1 MECYCV
7 FPDGR
12 EWGWQAKYFLSALG
26 NSQWQ
31 QIDRSV
37 RTALQKHPNLVR
49 YYICVPRNRSDAR
62 NPKQQSEMDRWNKR
76 VAKWQAWAQDR
87 GMDVEFVWWGSSEL
101 LDMLSSNENS
111 GLRRFWFGLH
121 EFHHEWF
128 SNRLDEAIEVA
139 GPRYT
144 PKINVELEIS
154 KDLHRFSRSTILFE
168 EVKSLAIEIRRA
180 SEGIKHVQKSLK
192 SSLKEPGIDR
202 LTGAT
207 NKVLHMLE
215 VLESSAAGSL
225 PFPDIIIAATDA
237 LEKGE
242 QASSEIWK
250 TKSKQKP
257 KNPRP
262 HSKPQDPLDEM
273 QFYLSRL
280 SGQLRMVIETCVHA
294 DSLANTQLLLLKGE
308 GGVGKTHLLCDFA
321 KQRVDEHL
329 PTILLMGQSFSSAHD
344 PWAQMMA
351 QLGLP
356 EITAEEF
363 VGALGSAA
371 QAANSRALLI
381 VDALNERDGR
391 KIWPNHLSSFL
402 ARVCKSPWVGLVL
415 AVRSS
420 YEEDVIPENVR
431 NKARHL
437 THFGFLG
444 KEYDAVRAYF
454 GHYGLEFPSV
464 PLLHP
469 EFANPLFLKTLCK
482 GLKDKGETRL
492 PRGFQGITA
501 IFNLYLDELNS
512 RLSNPDSLDYD
523 PHSNLVLQAL
533 NNIAQ
538 RLATNENR
546 SLPRT
551 QAQSMVDSL
560 LPGRDYSRSLYPALV
575 HEGIL
580 TENLQRNADEE
591 SEEVVFIAYE
601 RFADHIIA
609 NHLLDTHLED
619 NELSEPFLED
629 LALLPLHESKKYVPY
644 GVVEALC
651 IQAPERTGKELVRL
665 APELMDRPTIGN
677 AFLQS
682 LIWRKPDAFSDD
694 TISVLNE
701 LIGAEILSFT
711 APLDTLLTV
720 STVPNHPFN
729 ANFLDKHLRIYA
741 MPDRDA
747 WWSTYLHHAWG
758 AEGPVD
764 RLVDWA
770 LQISTN
776 DDMEED
782 VVDLAATALAWML
795 TTPNR
800 FLRDRATKALV
811 ALLSGSIESTK
822 RLVGRFSD
830 VDDLYVLER
839 IYAVTYGVAM
849 RSYDADA
856 VGKLARLVYERVFA
870 SGSPPPHILLRDY
883 ARGAVERAM
892 HLGADLPIDVCLIRP
907 PYKSNWAHIPSEDD
921 IADLKP
927 NWDKDI
933 SGPHDLELSRM
944 QIHNSVMSEWT
955 GDFAK
960 YVIGSES
967 GSNWL
972 SLSLDEDT
980 WQSPEERLESWI
992 LSQNDYER
1000 LAWAAYQEAQKA
1012 LD

>member
-1 MECYCV
+1 MDEINWDKIRSLDGSKHIGFQELCVQLARAESPEGAQFAAIGNPDAGVECYCV
-7 FPDGR
+7 FPDR
-12 EWGWQAKYFLSALG
+12 TEWGWQAKYFLSALG
-26 NSQWQ
+26 NAQWQ

-37 RTALQKHPNLVR
+37 KTALQKHTNLVR
-49 YYICVPRNRSDAR
+49 YYICVPRDRSDAR

-76 VAKWQAWAQDR
+76 VAKWQAWARDR
-87 GMDVEFVWWGSSEL
+87 GMDVEFIWWGSSEL

-128 SNRLDEAIEVA
+128 SNRLDEAIEAA

-144 PKINVELEIS
+144 PKINVELKIS

-180 SEGIKHVQKSLK
+180 SKGINYARKSLK
-192 SSLKEPGIDR
+192 STHQDTDISE
-202 LTGAT
+202 LTDAT
-207 NKVLHMLE
+207 TKILHMLSLLGVSPSDDLPLPE
-215 VLESSAAGSL
+215 ITEEAKHALQVCEHVSARMRKAQ
-225 PFPDIIIAATDA
+225 IAD
-237 LEKGE
+237 E
-242 QASSEIWK
+242 ASH
-250 TKSKQKP
+250 P
-257 KNPRP
+257 KDPPHHSARRNP
-262 HSKPQDPLDEM
+262 SGEM
-273 QFYLSRL
+273 QFYLSKL
-280 SGQLRMVIETCVHA
+280 SIQLRITIETCVHA

-321 KQRVDEHL
+321 KQRVDEQL

-454 GHYGLEFPSV
+454 DHYGLEFPSV
-464 PLLHP
+464 RLLHP

-701 LIGAEILSFT
+701 LIGAEILRN
-711 APLDTLLTV
+711 TLNK
-720 STVPNHPFN
+720 P
-729 ANFLDKHLRIYA
+729 HLSMA
-741 MPDRDA
+741 
-747 WWSTYLHHAWG
+747 
-758 AEGPVD
+758 
-764 RLVDWA
+764 
-770 LQISTN
+770 
-776 DDMEED
+776 
-782 VVDLAATALAWML
+782 
-795 TTPNR
+795 
-800 FLRDRATKALV
+800 
-811 ALLSGSIESTK
+811 
-822 RLVGRFSD
+822 
-830 VDDLYVLER
+830 
-839 IYAVTYGVAM
+839 
-849 RSYDADA
+849 
-856 VGKLARLVYERVFA
+856 
-870 SGSPPPHILLRDY
+870 
-883 ARGAVERAM
+883 
-892 HLGADLPIDVCLIRP
+892 
-907 PYKSNWAHIPSEDD
+907 
-921 IADLKP
+921 
-927 NWDKDI
+927 
-933 SGPHDLELSRM
+933 
-944 QIHNSVMSEWT
+944 
-955 GDFAK
+955 
-960 YVIGSES
+960 
-967 GSNWL
+967 
-972 SLSLDEDT
+972 
-980 WQSPEERLESWI
+980 
-992 LSQNDYER
+992 
-1000 LAWAAYQEAQKA
+1000 
-1012 LD
+1012 